1 MRKVLNLGRKLYS
14 PMEQSIRV
22 NCELALMR
30 DMDSVFKCGQ
40 TELSMKV
47 TGETM
52 LHLGEAN
59 SSTLMAT
66 SMMVS
71 NEYYRYIR

>member
-1 MRKVLNLGRKLYS
+1 MRKASSLGRKLYS

-40 TELSMKV
+40 TERSMKV

-52 LHLGEAN
+52 LHLGEAS
-59 SSTLMAT
+59 SSTSMVT

-71 NEYYRYIR
+71 SKNL